1 MGKGISYLN
10 RNFEDYRKALVEFSK
25 TYYPDLEINFNDA
38 SVASWL
44 IDLMASVADN
54 ESYHIDRAY
63 QETNIDTAQEYGS
76 LLNIARNNGVKVPGP
91 KGAMAEV
98 EFSCTVPS
106 NGQDA
111 NYEYAPV
118 IKRGTVVSSAGQ
130 KFEILNDIDFGSPS
144 SYNNES
150 DRTVL
155 PINNNLYRL
164 TKKAIVCAG
173 ETMIASYDVVSSDVK
188 PFMEYIIPKKN
199 IMNVESIIEVDSN
212 HELSSNPS
220 LDDFFCNSFRTG
232 ITRYYEVDSFCQ
244 NSVWSD
250 KLDENN
256 QPIFI
261 SGQCGSCESTVPYVT
276 RGEWKTVDHKFI
288 TEYTDNGYL
297 RIIFGAGGRENENVS
312 ISSDSTLEQFSKWQM
327 TRVLN
332 NHNLGALPKSGSR
345 IFVLYRIGGGSDSNV
360 AAGAINKI
368 SKLIAVFKGSNNIN
382 SNTVASVRSSIAV
395 TNNAPSIS
403 GKDMPT
409 TEELRYI
416 IKYHNAAQERCVTVK
431 DYVDRIMQM
440 PPKYGTPYRVGV
452 SEVNNKIMVNLIG
465 IDNQGHLSA
474 DIPLAVAKNIEDYLS
489 KYRMI
494 NDYVE
499 IKPGRI
505 INLSFTVDVYYDG
518 AYDMETLRNN
528 IKNVIKN
535 YVAVGSHV
543 MGDNLFIGDLK
554 KEIFNIEGVKN
565 IGAFEVDNMYS
576 EDETGAYSMHE
587 TSQSTIPDVII
598 DNGSR
603 LDLTESMDVVYCD
616 NDSMLEIK
624 YPDEDIKINMIEM
637 V

>member
-10 RNFEDYRKALVEFSK
+10 RNFEDYRNELIEFSK
-25 TYYPDLEINFNDA
+25 SYYPDIEINFNDA
-38 SVASWL
+38 SIASWL

-98 EFSCTVPS
+98 EFSCNVPS
-106 NGQDA
+106 NGEGP
-111 NYEYAPV
+111 NYDYAPV

-130 KFEILNDIDFGSPS
+130 KFEILTDIDFASPS

-150 DRTVL
+150 DRTIL
-155 PINNNLYRL
+155 PVNNNLYKL

-173 ETMIASYDVVSSDVK
+173 ETMIASFDVVYSDVK
-188 PFMEYIIPKKN
+188 PFMEFIIPKKG

-220 LDDFFCNSFRTG
+220 LDDFFCNTVRNG
-232 ITRYYEVDSFCQ
+232 ITRYYEVDSFVQ
-244 NSVWSD
+244 NSIWSD

-256 QPIFI
+256 QPIFV
-261 SGQCGSCESTVPYVT
+261 SNEDTTTPYVT

-297 RIIFGAGGRENENVS
+297 RIIFGAGGKENENVNLGEN
-312 ISSDSTLEQFSKWQM
+312 STLEEFSKWQM

-332 NHNLGALPKSGSR
+332 NHNLGALPKAGSR
-345 IFVLYRIGGGSDSNV
+345 IFILYRIGGGSDSNV

-368 SKLIAVFKGSNNIN
+368 SKLIAVFKGNSSINN
-382 SNTVASVRSSIAV
+382 NTVASVRSSIAV
-395 TNNAPSIS
+395 TNHAPSVS

-431 DYVDRIMQM
+431 DYIDRILQM
-440 PPKYGTPYRVGV
+440 PAKYGTPYRVGV

-465 IDNQGHLSA
+465 IDKDGHLSS
-474 DIPLAVAKNIEDYLS
+474 DIPLAVAKNIEDYLA

-505 INLSFTVDVYYDG
+505 INISFDIDVYYDS
-518 AYDMETLRNN
+518 AYDMETVKNN
-528 IKNVIKN
+528 IKNVIKD
-535 YVAVGSHV
+535 YVAVSSHV
-543 MGDNLFIGDLK
+543 MGDSLFVGDLK

-565 IGAFEVDNMYS
+565 IGVFNVYNEYGDDDN
-576 EDETGAYSMHE
+576 DDYSMHQ
-587 TSQSTIPDVII
+587 TSQAIVVDDSV
-598 DNGSR
+598 NR
-603 LDLTESMDVVYCD
+603 KNKLDLTESLDVVYCD
-616 NDSMLEIK
+616 NDSMLEVK
-624 YPDEDIKINMIEM
+624 YPDYDIRINMTEM